1 MSELKQ
7 QYKPIQQTIQFP
19 VSELDV
25 VMKQHRFEP
34 VPASDILEF
43 HQLADQLIEGE
54 IANPEAL
61 ARVQEWTGR
70 ALFLRR
76 QNDKPEALLASI
88 PLTEQGRDALLDGRF
103 GFANAQRSWVCSLTD
118 PCAALLSWGMA
129 GLTPSAQAASVR
141 GLLDGWHG
149 FYNDTPVYARGRSKQ
164 GRLLLS
170 RLGFSPCGENEED
183 SPLYVSSGFP
193 EKIARILT
201 RPSLRAGQ
209 GVVA

>member
-1 MSELKQ
+1 MSNLKQ
-7 QYKPIQQTIQFP
+7 EYIPNRQTIQFP

-34 VPASDILEF
+34 VPAGDVLEF

-88 PLTEQGRDALLDGRF
+88 PLTEQGKDALLDGRF

-149 FYNDTPVYARGRSKQ
+149 FYNNTQVYARGRSKQ

-170 RLGFSPCGENEED
+170 RLGFKPCGERGDD
-183 SPLYVSSGFP
+183 SPLFVSTGFP
-193 EKIARILT
+193 EKIARVLT
-201 RPSLRAGQ
+201 RPSLRADR
-209 GVVA
+209 GVGA